1 MKKLLKEWKKFL
13 NVLEEQQGM
22 APPPEKV
29 DFKNL
34 GRPGSGVSY
43 FKSDANREELEKI
56 NADPNVTTYDQRV
69 AFHKAYPYADGLE
82 QRGGGM
88 EQRGGG
94 MEKNHVVPWHGQE
107 GQRKVQL
114 RLG

>member
-1 MKKLLKEWKKFL
+1 MKKLLKEWRKFL

-43 FKSDANREELEKI
+43 FKSDAHREELEKI
-56 NADPNVTTYDQRV
+56 NLDPNVATYDERV
-69 AFHKAYPYADGLE
+69 EFHKANPYADWRDE
-82 QRGGGM
+82 QKTTEKKFESDIEQEKTEGGIDRATTSVCIG
-88 EQRGGG
+88 
-94 MEKNHVVPWHGQE
+94 
-107 GQRKVQL
+107 
-114 RLG
+114 